1 MKKCKKTIILLGG
14 NMESKKYAEIVKRYE
29 VKENRLKNG
38 IVAFIIGGLMGMIGN
53 LLVDFY
59 SYIW

>member
-1 MKKCKKTIILLGG
+1 MDT
-14 NMESKKYAEIVKRYE
+14 KKYQEIVDRHE

-59 SYIW
+59 S

>member
-1 MKKCKKTIILLGG
+1 
-14 NMESKKYAEIVKRYE
+14 MESKKYAEIVKRYE

-59 SYIW
+59 S